1 MKADIKLS
9 VILPSYQEGENL
21 KLLLPGLKRAAS
33 AVSPAYEIIVV
44 DTHQPKDDTPDV
56 CREHQVRYVPRQGGD
71 SFGDAVRTWI
81 EAAQGEW
88 TVFMDADGSHSPEMI
103 PKLARYA
110 DDFDVVIASRYVQG
124 GRTENSPALVLMSRL
139 LNLVYVSVLKLNC
152 RDVSNSFKLYR
163 TAQLKAIAL
172 RCNNFDIV
180 EEILVKIQR
189 QLKEVRIKEV
199 PFTFERRKAG
209 KTKRN
214 LLTFIVTYFFTL
226 IRLRWST

>member
-1 MKADIKLS
+1 MKSELKLS

-21 KLLLPGLKRAAS
+21 KLLLPGLKRAAA

-44 DTHQPKDDTPDV
+44 DTCRPKDDTPEV
-56 CREHQVRYVPRQGGD
+56 CRQHGVRYVPRQGGD
-71 SFGDAVRTWI
+71 AFGDAVRTGI

-124 GRTENSPALVLMSRL
+124 GRTENSRGLVLMSRL
-139 LNLVYVSVLKLNC
+139 LNLIYVSVLKLNC

-163 TAQLKAIAL
+163 TDQLKQVSL

-189 QLKEVRIKEV
+189 LLKTVRIKEV

-214 LLTFIVTYFFTL
+214 LLVFMLTYAFTL
-226 IRLRWST
+226 VRLRWSA

>member
-1 MKADIKLS
+1 MKPELKLS

-21 KLLLPGLKRAAS
+21 KLLLPGLKRAAA
-33 AVSPAYEIIVV
+33 AVSPAYEVIVV
-44 DTHQPKDDTPDV
+44 DTCQPKDDTAEV
-56 CREHQVRYVPRQGGD
+56 CREHQVRYVPRRGGD
-71 SFGDAVRTWI
+71 SFGDAVRTGI

-110 DDFDVVIASRYVQG
+110 DDYDVVIASRYVQG
-124 GRTENSPALVLMSRL
+124 GRTENSRALVLMSRL
-139 LNLVYVSVLKLNC
+139 LNLVYVWVLKLNC

-163 TAQLKAIAL
+163 TAQLKAIPL

-189 QLKEVRIKEV
+189 LLKTVRIKEV

-214 LLTFIVTYFFTL
+214 LVTFILTYAFTL
-226 IRLRWST
+226 VRLRWSA

>member
-1 MKADIKLS
+1 MKPELKLS

-21 KLLLPGLKRAAS
+21 KLLLPGLKRAAA
-33 AVSPAYEIIVV
+33 AVSPAYEVIVV
-44 DTHQPKDDTPDV
+44 DTCQPKDDTAKV
-56 CREHQVRYVPRQGGD
+56 CREHQVRYVPRRGGD
-71 SFGDAVRTWI
+71 SFGDAVRTGI

-88 TVFMDADGSHSPEMI
+88 TVFMDADGSHSPEMV

-110 DDFDVVIASRYVQG
+110 DDYDVVIASRYVQG
-124 GRTENSPALVLMSRL
+124 GRTENSRALVLMSRL
-139 LNLVYVSVLKLNC
+139 LNLVYVWVLKLNC

-163 TAQLKAIAL
+163 TAQLKAISL

-189 QLKEVRIKEV
+189 LLKTVRIKEV

-214 LLTFIVTYFFTL
+214 LVTFILTYAFTL
-226 IRLRWST
+226 VRLRWSA

>member
-9 VILPSYQEGENL
+9 VILPAYQEGENL
-21 KLLLPGLKRAAS
+21 KLLLPRLKRAAS
-33 AVSPAYEIIVV
+33 AVSPAYEIVVV
-44 DTHQPKDDTPDV
+44 DTCQPKDDTPDV

-71 SFGDAVRTWI
+71 SFGDAVRTGI

-163 TAQLKAIAL
+163 TVQLKGIAL

-189 QLKEVRIKEV
+189 QLNEMRIKEV

-226 IRLRWST
+226 VRLRWST

>member
-71 SFGDAVRTWI
+71 SFGDAVRTGI

-172 RCNNFDIV
+172 RCNSFDIV